1 VGAKPVLGDR
11 YTMEGASQGETRSH
25 AFFFKPE
32 TRADD
37 ATAGVLGLPVAR
49 AARPAWRHLVESSA
63 AILFLRRANRKFL
76 GLGELNAEE
85 ARVVDDGCK
94 ASCVDWYGNARPIFL
109 RGRVFALM
117 GYEVVEGEL
126 GERSIREIGRFNFA
140 PPPAPAR

>member
-1 VGAKPVLGDR
+1 MLSPSF
-11 YTMEGASQGETRSH
+11 M
-25 AFFFKPE
+25 
-32 TRADD
+32 
-37 ATAGVLGLPVAR
+37 PVAR

-63 AILFLRRANRKFL
+63 AILFLRRANRKFS

-117 GYEVVEGEL
+117 GYEIVEGEL
-126 GERSIREIGRFNFA
+126 GERSIRELRRFNFA
-140 PPPAPAR
+140 PPPARGR